1 MDIVKLFIRAE
12 RMGNW
17 NLHLVAIEKMFNL
30 FAATGHS
37 NYAKSSRLY
46 LQLMRELPT
55 DYPWLYH
62 CFAEQGFH
70 TVRRSSRL
78 WAGLWTDLTIEQV
91 MMRSLKSHGGLT
103 RERGVTETVRLQWIY
118 SLHKCAAVH
127 NAMTTATNLKHK
139 TSEQHVKLGTSRTKR
154 DQEDLGKIQ
163 SWFSQHEPFNLNQP
177 KLCSLSSGLTASEGD
192 GVNCDE
198 EEQVGSKIHKKL
210 DNVSSIFWIFCS
222 LEFKLKKR
230 K

>member
-1 MDIVKLFIRAE
+1 MTCKIQNLYEGIQDNSIQPSDVAESKELLKLERCIHKYRTAKLWLEYIDYVDIVKLFIRAE

-30 FAATGHS
+30 FTATGHS

-91 MMRSLKSHGGLT
+91 MMRSLKSRGGLT
-103 RERGVTETVRLQWIY
+103 RERGVTETVCL
-118 SLHKCAAVH
+118 
-127 NAMTTATNLKHK
+127 
-139 TSEQHVKLGTSRTKR
+139 
-154 DQEDLGKIQ
+154 
-163 SWFSQHEPFNLNQP
+163 
-177 KLCSLSSGLTASEGD
+177 
-192 GVNCDE
+192 
-198 EEQVGSKIHKKL
+198 
-210 DNVSSIFWIFCS
+210 
-222 LEFKLKKR
+222 
-230 K
+230 

>member
-1 MDIVKLFIRAE
+1 
-12 RMGNW
+12 MGNW